1 MKSSLWGRALLGGLG
16 VIAWVVLFVLAAAP
30 AAAHFGRLQGGGWGD
45 GFAHPFA
52 GVDHVLAMSALGL
65 WATLL
70 GRRALWLLPG
80 AFAAAMMLGAGAA
93 IAGLKLP
100 GAEDGVALSVA
111 VLGVLLA
118 VTARPR
124 LAVAAAVAAL
134 FGLAHGYAQ
143 GAAMP
148 DGVSVLPYAAGFL
161 SATAL
166 LLSAGMALGLAA
178 EGRFGRRLLPIGA
191 AALAGLGVSFVL
203 AL

>member
-1 MKSSLWGRALLGGLG
+1 
-16 VIAWVVLFVLAAAP
+16 VLFVLAAAP
-30 AAAHFGRLQGGGWGD
+30 AAAHFGRLQGGGWSA

-52 GVDHVLAMSALGL
+52 GVDPVLAMSALGL
-65 WATLL
+65 WSTLL

-80 AFAAAMMLGAGAA
+80 AFAGSMMLGAAAA
-93 IAGLKLP
+93 IAGLTLP

-111 VLGVLLA
+111 LLGVLLA
-118 VTARPR
+118 VAARPR

-148 DGVSVLPYAAGFL
+148 DTVTVVPYAMGFL

-166 LLSAGMALGLAA
+166 LLSAGIALGLAA
-178 EGRFGRRLLPIGA
+178 QGGFGRKLLPIGA